1 MKGGVYRM
9 LTLKRPGA
17 AFFLLHIRG
26 RFCVH
31 TDFFLPFI
39 GMTVLIPSLPVV
51 IRYVADYG

>member
-1 MKGGVYRM
+1 MIE
-9 LTLKRPGA
+9 A
-17 AFFLLHIRG
+17 AWCRFFATYPRA
-26 RFCVH
+26 FCVH

>member
-1 MKGGVYRM
+1 MIE
-9 LTLKRPGA
+9 A
-17 AFFLLHIRG
+17 AWCRFFLLHIRG

-31 TDFFLPFI
+31 TDFFLPLPFI